1 MDRESWLYKIRRKGQ
16 SLLHFIMPDKWM
28 SQIYSRAVLKKK
40 VDLDNP
46 KTFNEKIQWCKLHY
60 YPKVPLIVQC
70 SDKYA
75 VRRFIEMK
83 GYAHTLTPLIGVWDN
98 AKDINWGDLPEKF
111 VLKCNHNSGTG
122 MCICKDKSKLDIEKT
137 KRGLKRGLRQDYH
150 LHGREW
156 IYKDIKRR
164 IIAEKFMEDASGEGL
179 KDYKVMCFDGE
190 PAIIQIHS
198 GRFTDHRVD
207 WYDTQWNL
215 LDAWMVVPPSGV
227 AVDKPPFLDELLE
240 VSRKLSAGIPQLR
253 VDWYYTNG
261 QLYFGELTFFN
272 ASGLAPFSPEEWD
285 RKLGDMIQLPK

>member
-1 MDRESWLYKIRRKGQ
+1 MNLMQRAIMRFDRKGYFDR
-16 SLLHFIMPDKWM
+16 LPDALYLKIM
-28 SQIYSRAVLKKK
+28 YRASMGKRLNLK
-40 VDLDNP
+40 NP
-46 KTFNEKIQWCKLHY
+46 KTYSEKLQWLKLY
-60 YPKVPLIVQC
+60 DRRPEY
-70 SDKYA
+70 SMMADKYG
-75 VRRFIEMK
+75 VREYIAKMVGEK
-83 GYAHTLTPLIGVWDN
+83 YLIPLLGVWDDPE
-98 AKDINWGDLPEKF
+98 DIDFDALPQQF

-179 KDYKVMCFDGE
+179 KDYKVMCFNGE
-190 PAIIQIHS
+190 PKLVQIHS

-272 ASGLAPFSPEEWD
+272 ASGMAPFSPEEWD